1 MLKVINRTDA
11 TEIYITG
18 DIVDDADGAFLQSWD
33 AGEGY
38 QWPAEIRA
46 QLDAAKGK
54 PLTVYINSNGGS
66 VPAGVAMANM
76 IQRHDAPTR
85 AVIDGWCCSI
95 ATQIFFA
102 ADARAMPSNAYLM
115 IHKPM
120 TSVPMGNSDDMLL
133 AAEFLDTIQAGLETT
148 YQKAARPEL
157 DAKKIHDMVEHE
169 TWLTGTEAAAMF
181 DIELLDAVPVLNC
194 VASKMAANMKPPE
207 ELNIKPEAVT
217 PPVFDC
223 AEDADGI
230 SEASKEFAAALV
242 DEMAVNNDNEAA
254 RIKAALAI
262 AKGVMTR

>member
-1 MLKVINRTDA
+1 MLRVVNKKDA
-11 TEIYITG
+11 AEIYITG

-76 IQRHDAPTR
+76 IQRHDAPTK
-85 AVIDGWCCSI
+85 AVVDGWCCSI
-95 ATQIFFA
+95 ATQVFFA
-102 ADARAMPSNAYLM
+102 CDSRAMPSNAYLM
-115 IHKPM
+115 IHKPA
-120 TSVPMGNSDDMLL
+120 TVAAGNSDDMLL
-133 AAEFLDTIQAGLETT
+133 AAEFLDTIQQGLETT

-157 DAKKIHDMVEHE
+157 DAKKIHSMVEHE
-169 TWLTGTEAAAMF
+169 TWLTGTEAAALF

-194 VASKMAANMKPPE
+194 YAGKQAANMKPPE
-207 ELNIKPEAVT
+207 NINIKPEAVT
-217 PPVFDC
+217 PPVFDYADSEQQT
-223 AEDADGI
+223 AE
-230 SEASKEFAAALV
+230 
-242 DEMAVNNDNEAA
+242 VNTDEAA

-262 AKGVMTR
+262 AKGVITQ

>member
-1 MLKVINRTDA
+1 MLKVINKTDA

-33 AGEGY
+33 AGDGY

-76 IQRHDAPTR
+76 ISRHDAPTK
-85 AVIDGWCCSI
+85 AVVDGWCCSI

-115 IHKPM
+115 IHKPA
-120 TSVPMGNSDDMLL
+120 TVAAGNSDDLLL

-157 DAKKIHDMVEHE
+157 DAKKIHSMVEHE

-181 DIELLDAVPVLNC
+181 DIELLEAVPVLNC
-194 VASKMAANMKPPE
+194 VASKQAVNMKPPE
-207 ELNIKPEAVT
+207 NINIKPEAVT

-223 AEDADGI
+223 AESD
-230 SEASKEFAAALV
+230 EQAA
-242 DEMAVNNDNEAA
+242 NNDNEAA
-254 RIKAALAI
+254 RVKTALAL